1 MVQYLFAG
9 ALISHRCQL
18 EGQSSA
24 EGHLFLTHKYTRNV
38 ELPGLVV
45 HLLEGPGPLP
55 GGAPFGEGSL
65 LIASEA
71 RGLLENLQPAH
82 VRKVGGSKALPLTN
96 VEERLKMGLRI
107 RGEEGLNTLRDQTR
121 DVAAALEWPTKL
133 ALLQRVV
140 RALLTTQSSKACYAL
155 LKAPLLRQ

>member
-9 ALISHRCQL
+9 ALISHRCRL

-38 ELPGLVV
+38 ELPGLV
-45 HLLEGPGPLP
+45 EGPGPLP
-55 GGAPFGEGSL
+55 GDAPFGEGSL
-65 LIASEA
+65 LFASEA

-82 VRKVGGSKALPLTN
+82 VRKVGGSKARPLTN
-96 VEERLKMGLRI
+96 VEERLEMVLRI

-121 DVAAALEWPTKL
+121 DVAAVLEWPTKL

-140 RALLTTQSSKACYAL
+140 RALLTTQSSKAC
-155 LKAPLLRQ
+155 